1 MSLPWQD
8 WSIDT
13 DVYREL
19 VDNLSDCIYNG
30 NLVGINIECRLS
42 FSWLQGSR
50 STAQVNVDVGRLD
63 AVIAEDLQCSS
74 DSMDKV
80 GQGGRS
86 GEAAKRRATSG
97 HVSSISSNS
106 ALAQKAGSFVRSS
119 WKELITLDRLAGDAY
134 RQATEDAQLVYKSR
148 LRDFMLVD
156 NSLQRY

>member
-1 MSLPWQD
+1 MSLAWQD

-13 DVYREL
+13 DVDREL

-50 STAQVNVDVGRLD
+50 STAQVNVDVGRLAAVRSS
-63 AVIAEDLQCSS
+63 AVIAEDLQRSS

-80 GQGGRS
+80 GQCGRS

-97 HVSSISSNS
+97 HVSSTSSNS

-119 WKELITLDRLAGDAY
+119 WKELITLDRLAGDVY
-134 RQATEDAQLVYKSR
+134 RQATDDARLV
-148 LRDFMLVD
+148 
-156 NSLQRY
+156 